1 MQGLRTKIAA
11 IRSKIPFLLIAALI
25 FANAFIW
32 YGARAEERGV
42 LKVAFLDIGQGDSI
56 FIESPSGAQ
65 ALIDGGPNKKVLQE
79 LGAVMPLYDNYIDV
93 IVATHPDKDH
103 IGGLP
108 EVVSRY
114 GVGMFLES
122 GVKCRTATC
131 FELEKVVDEKGVQKI
146 IARRGM
152 IVDLGGGAF
161 LSILYPDREVADV
174 SDTNDGS
181 IVAKLIYGN
190 NSFMLTGD
198 APQGVERVLLSYGPA
213 GLKSDVLKSGHHGS
227 KTSSAPQFVAAVAP
241 AYGIISAGK
250 NNQYGHPH
258 QETLDTLNKF
268 GVKILSTIDLGRIIF
283 SSDGESLFVN

>member
-1 MQGLRTKIAA
+1 
-11 IRSKIPFLLIAALI
+11 
-25 FANAFIW
+25 
-32 YGARAEERGV
+32 
-42 LKVAFLDIGQGDSI
+42 
-56 FIESPSGAQ
+56 
-65 ALIDGGPNKKVLQE
+65 
-79 LGAVMPLYDNYIDV
+79 
-93 IVATHPDKDH
+93 
-103 IGGLP
+103 
-108 EVVSRY
+108 
-114 GVGMFLES
+114 
-122 GVKCRTATC
+122 
-131 FELEKVVDEKGVQKI
+131 
-146 IARRGM
+146 M